1 MYVYFCVYKVL
12 YLLKK
17 TLKKTQS
24 QIFAI
29 CQKKTKIYINIYFKK
44 SNYSIYFY

>member
-17 TLKKTQS
+17 ALKKNSDGAITNIYQK
-24 QIFAI
+24 IFI
-29 CQKKTKIYINIYFKK
+29 YQKKPKIYINIYFKK
-44 SNYSIYFY
+44 